1 VKKAGVPPCVI
12 VMHLCITLSVATYA
26 REHAR
31 KHLHI
36 AGSWNAQIGEGV
48 FCISIVNTEKCQI
61 TLTTHGKKTVKAPTQ
76 DLHDRECADWNYR
89 STPGTSIISIKI
101 G

>member
-1 VKKAGVPPCVI
+1 MKKAGVPPCVI

-31 KHLHI
+31 KHLYI

-61 TLTTHGKKTVKAPTQ
+61 KLTTHGKKTVKAPTQ

-89 STPGTSIISIKI
+89 STPGTSIKI